1 MPLLLLNITR
11 NSSGAGNR
19 LAASDRLDSTV
30 HTRVVTRARN
40 DESSRK
46 RDPGSSQLTLAI
58 SLLLVLFSI
67 SILNGQQLTPDQQAE
82 MVLSSARRAY
92 NEKNYGFAA
101 TRFRE
106 FLAKFG
112 NHKDAPSARYGL
124 ALALFETQPPDGQGA
139 LEQLQPLAGNKGF
152 ADHPFVLYYLASAHR
167 GLGIKEL
174 EQAKPA
180 DATQKRALAQKHF
193 EEAAQQFA
201 AATQAFTSRVKE
213 FKPDAKELPKDFEW
227 SARARCDQAEM
238 LLRTSKPK
246 EAQALTAP
254 FVGVRNASDDSRLIK
269 SRYRNLGLYY
279 HGYASFLL
287 KDYLAAGRSLN
298 MLAPF
303 SDPAFGTHARFLL
316 ARVHHESEELN
327 EAARHYEGVLTDY
340 EASKKQARSEER
352 RVGKECRSRWSPYH

>member
-1 MPLLLLNITR
+1 MPLLSLNITR
-11 NSSGAGNR
+11 NSSVAGNR

-30 HTRVVTRARN
+30 HTRVMTRARN

-46 RDPGSSQLTLAI
+46 RDPGSSQLTVAM

-67 SILNGQQLTPDQQAE
+67 SISYGQQLTPDQQAE

-92 NEKNYGFAA
+92 SEKNYGFAV

-124 ALALFETQPPDGQGA
+124 AIALFEIQPPDVQGA
-139 LEQLQPLAGNKGF
+139 LEQLQPLAGNKDF
-152 ADHPFVLYYLASAHR
+152 ADYPFVLYYLASAHR

-201 AATQAFTSRVKE
+201 AAAQAFAGRVKE

-254 FVGVRNASDDSRLIK
+254 FVGAGNASDDSRLIK

-303 SDPAFGTHARFLL
+303 SD
-316 ARVHHESEELN
+316 
-327 EAARHYEGVLTDY
+327 
-340 EASKKQARSEER
+340 
-352 RVGKECRSRWSPYH
+352 